1 MKNYL
6 PAKFFMP
13 WIVLT
18 IIGAFLISNWASVP
32 NRWTPTLISGLSL
45 LYLAYCWN
53 IVGGIIGELAFAHMV
68 FWGIG
73 AYGYILMA
81 RADRGFQL
89 TFVLIVVLAAAFGWL
104 LVRLGTALGLEGL
117 FLTTFSLIVFE
128 FIKAVVI
135 GTKSIGGNEG
145 LLYFNLDQDTASISG
160 YIFIVLVLLAI
171 GINSSILSSSLGRK
185 WLAIKDDEIAAQ
197 ATGIFGRREK
207 VTAYVISGVLTSFG
221 GAAQAYYLGY
231 AQPDTSLGIG
241 LLISVVIAVY
251 LGGPGTRFGP
261 LIGVLIIYT
270 LDAFAR
276 DFSSSIKV
284 SLYAQLFQY
293 SIAIIIFGLLS
304 LKKFQNFN
312 LMNLIRGARK
322 SLSKTKITETLEV
335 NDAPIQ
341 SRDSLPVER
350 TLGAEILH
358 VEGIGKSFG
367 GAHVLTDVSFSLRE
381 GEILGLI
388 GPNGAGKTT
397 LCNILTGVYK
407 PNKGSLAL
415 GGVNLLPLSTPQRF
429 HMGLGRTFQA
439 ARIFQSLTVEENIRI
454 SVPKDPHR
462 VDELLKQFN
471 LSGNLST
478 RGSEMFIRRLTEI
491 ARAIATKKKLLILD
505 EPLAGLT
512 PAQHQL
518 VLESIKEVAASGTAV
533 IIIEHLV
540 PTVAPVCDRIVV
552 LHNGSLIANGPA
564 SQVLNDEA
572 VLDAYLGKSIVS
584 EA

>member
-1 MKNYL
+1 MKNVIST
-6 PAKFFMP
+6 KFLMP
-13 WIVLT
+13 WIA
-18 IIGAFLISNWASVP
+18 IASIGAFLIYSWSSVP
-32 NRWTPTLISGLSL
+32 NRWTPTLISGLTL

-81 RADRGFQL
+81 RSEQGFQL
-89 TFVLIVVLAAAFGWL
+89 TFVLIVILAASFGWL
-104 LVRLGTALGLEGL
+104 LVTLGTSLGLEGL

-145 LLYFNLDQDTASISG
+145 LLYFNLDQDTANISG
-160 YIFIVLVLLAI
+160 YIFIVLVLFAI
-171 GINSSILSSSLGRK
+171 GVNSTILSSSLGRK
-185 WLAIKDDEIAAQ
+185 WLAIKDDETAAQ

-207 VTAYVISGVLTSFG
+207 ILAYVISGVLTAFG

-241 LLISVVIAVY
+241 LLISAVIAVY
-251 LGGPGTRFGP
+251 IGGPGTRFGP
-261 LIGVLIIYT
+261 LIGVLVIYS

-276 DFSSSIKV
+276 NLSSSIRV

-304 LKKFQNFN
+304 IKKFQNFN
-312 LMNLIRGARK
+312 IVNLLRITRNK
-322 SLSKTKITETLEV
+322 SNMPQVMKDFENVASE
-335 NDAPIQ
+335 AQ
-341 SRDSLPVER
+341 SGTSSSVER
-350 TLGAEILH
+350 TLGAEILR

-367 GAHVLTDVSFSLRE
+367 GAHVLTDVNFSLKA

-397 LCNILTGVYK
+397 LCNIITGVYK
-407 PNKGSLAL
+407 PDKGVVAL
-415 GGVNLLPLSTPQRF
+415 DGVDLLPLSTPQRF
-429 HMGLGRTFQA
+429 NMGLGRTFQA
-439 ARIFQSLTVEENIRI
+439 ARIFQSSTVEENIRI
-454 SVPKDPHR
+454 SVPKNPKR
-462 VDELLKQFN
+462 VEELLKQFH
-471 LSGNLST
+471 LSGQLPT

-491 ARAIATKKKLLILD
+491 ARAIATEKKLLIFD

-518 VLESIKEVAASGTAV
+518 VLESVKEVAAAGTAV
-533 IIIEHLV
+533 IIIEHLI
-540 PTVAPVCDRIVV
+540 PTVAPVCDRLVV

-572 VLDAYLGKSIVS
+572 VVDAYLGKSNVS

>member
-1 MKNYL
+1 MKNVIST
-6 PAKFFMP
+6 KFLMP
-13 WIVLT
+13 WIA
-18 IIGAFLISNWASVP
+18 IASIGAFLIYSWSSVP
-32 NRWTPTLISGLSL
+32 NRWTPTLISGLTL

-73 AYGYILMA
+73 AYGYIFMA
-81 RADRGFQL
+81 RTEQGFQL
-89 TFVLIVVLAAAFGWL
+89 TFVLIVILAASFGWL
-104 LVRLGTALGLEGL
+104 LVTLGTSLGLEGL

-145 LLYFNLDQDTASISG
+145 LLYFNLDQDTANISG
-160 YIFIVLVLLAI
+160 YIFIVLVLFAI
-171 GINSSILSSSLGRK
+171 GVNSTILSSSLGRK
-185 WLAIKDDEIAAQ
+185 WLAIKDDETAAQ

-207 VTAYVISGVLTSFG
+207 ILAYVISGVLTAFG

-241 LLISVVIAVY
+241 LLISAVIAVY
-251 LGGPGTRFGP
+251 IGGPGTRFGP
-261 LIGVLIIYT
+261 LIGVLVIYS

-276 DFSSSIKV
+276 NLSSSIRV

-304 LKKFQNFN
+304 IKKFQNFN
-312 LMNLIRGARK
+312 IVTLFRITRNK
-322 SLSKTKITETLEV
+322 SNMTQIMKNFENVASE
-335 NDAPIQ
+335 AQ
-341 SRDSLPVER
+341 SGTSSSVER
-350 TLGAEILH
+350 TLGAEILR

-367 GAHVLTDVSFSLRE
+367 GAHVLTDVSFSLKA

-397 LCNILTGVYK
+397 LCNIITGVYK
-407 PNKGSLAL
+407 PDKGVVAL
-415 GGVNLLPLSTPQRF
+415 DGVDLLPLSTPQRF
-429 HMGLGRTFQA
+429 NMGLGRTFQA

-454 SVPKDPHR
+454 SVPKNPKR
-462 VDELLKQFN
+462 VEELLKQFH
-471 LSGNLST
+471 LSGQLPT

-491 ARAIATKKKLLILD
+491 ARAIATEKKLLILD

-518 VLESIKEVAASGTAV
+518 VLESVKEVAAAGTAV
-533 IIIEHLV
+533 IIIEHLI
-540 PTVAPVCDRIVV
+540 PTVAPVCDRLVV

-572 VLDAYLGKSIVS
+572 VVDAYLGKSNVS